1 MPKTRVDAI
10 DLFNRHRNLDLTAV
24 FREYFSLSKI
34 CIRFVLYWIFPYTG
48 LDFVALVKQKP
59 YSVVQERGRWI
70 TKTAFL
76 TEPTPMVSIT
86 RCRSSHKLKN
96 LCSKGKPHWFFARIS
111 LTVVGLAASSF
122 GFRVRGVLTKGISVK
137 ISFFVQYYSQFRSNW
152 WNSECSVEEGMLLR
166 KSRHKCCFC
175 LEESF
180 ICVENK
186 PCKTKTNKKWNEL
199 LMLKWNTPPFTHNII
214 ILLGNVFLN
223 NITNLLCIH
232 MSVYVWQ
239 HKLHW
244 MEILLVKRNLLKS
257 HPVILEVI
265 QSS

>member
-1 MPKTRVDAI
+1 
-10 DLFNRHRNLDLTAV
+10 
-24 FREYFSLSKI
+24 
-34 CIRFVLYWIFPYTG
+34 
-48 LDFVALVKQKP
+48 
-59 YSVVQERGRWI
+59 
-70 TKTAFL
+70 
-76 TEPTPMVSIT
+76 MVSIT
-86 RCRSSHKLKN
+86 RCKSSHKLKN

-122 GFRVRGVLTKGISVK
+122 GFRVRGVLTKALALRFRFLFSITH
-137 ISFFVQYYSQFRSNW
+137 SFEITDEIQNVQFSF
-152 WNSECSVEEGMLLR
+152 CSVEEGMLLR

-214 ILLGNVFLN
+214 ILFGNVFLN

-239 HKLHW
+239 HKLH
-244 MEILLVKRNLLKS
+244 
-257 HPVILEVI
+257 
-265 QSS
+265 